1 MLAMVMIMAVIVL
14 VIVTTILVVIMV
26 VVIMVVVIVA
36 MMTML
41 LAMLV
46 AMRLMMVGPTL
57 RLERAFDLDH
67 LGAKPSEHV
76 GDDVIVADAQPFRPD
91 LGFEMPVAKMPGQ
104 PHLVQPIAALDLE
117 QRLRF
122 GDDLDQPPIFE
133 HISIAMGE
141 RRCLGE
147 IDQHFKAAHRGDHTS
162 TSAAILK
169 GQHDAVGDG
178 FEFDLGGGHE
188 RMGVEHE
195 TFLERFAPSIDLFG
209 TMCRGILQSRFPG
222 PPAFEP
228 ALASPNMAGW
238 EAGGPGKSKQEVSLR
253 HRQAFG
259 GLAG

>member
-1 MLAMVMIMAVIVL
+1 MLAMVVIMAVIML
-14 VIVTTILVVIMV
+14 VIVTAILVMVMV
-26 VVIMVVVIVA
+26 VVIMVVVILVVVILVVVILA

-41 LAMLV
+41 LAM
-46 AMRLMMVGPTL
+46 RLMMVSPTL

-76 GDDVIVADAQPFRPD
+76 GDDVILADAQPFRPD

-122 GDDLDQPPIFE
+122 GDDLNQPPIFE
-133 HISIAMGE
+133 HIRIAMGE
-141 RRCLGE
+141 RGCFGE
-147 IDQHFKAAHRGDHTS
+147 IDQHFKAAHRGDHTP

-209 TMCRGILQSRFPG
+209 TMCRGNPAVQIPGTVGFPTG
-222 PPAFEP
+222 
-228 ALASPNMAGW
+228 S
-238 EAGGPGKSKQEVSLR
+238 
-253 HRQAFG
+253 
-259 GLAG
+259 